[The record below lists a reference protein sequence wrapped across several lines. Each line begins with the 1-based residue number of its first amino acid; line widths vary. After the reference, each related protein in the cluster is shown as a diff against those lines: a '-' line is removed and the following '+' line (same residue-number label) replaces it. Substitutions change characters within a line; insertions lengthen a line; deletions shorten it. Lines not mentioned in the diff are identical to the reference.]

1 MEHRWLTIGATV
13 LIFALGLLGM
23 TRVQQQFFPDSS
35 RPEIM
40 VDVWFP
46 EGTALAAN
54 EAVVQDMEGVFRTLA
69 GVQSVTAW
77 VGSGVPRFYLPLD
90 QVFPQPNVSQFIL
103 LTDGIA
109 QCKALQEQLPP
120 LLAEKFPQV
129 RARVKLLSNGPPVP
143 YPVQFRVL
151 GPDPQQL
158 RTLGD
163 TVKQAL
169 RAHPDMRGVNDNWN
183 EAVKAVQLEIDQ
195 TKARALGVSSQSIA
209 QASKIL
215 FSGTTVGQYRE
226 GDKLI
231 DIVLRQPRQEG
242 NQIGAVEQA
251 YVPTASGQA
260 IPLTQIA
267 QPQLAWEPGVL
278 WRQGR
283 EYAITV
289 QGDVRA
295 GIQGATVTK
304 ALLPQLRALE
314 HSLQE

>member
-1 MEHRWLTIGATV
+1 M

-109 QCKALQEQLPP
+109 QRKALQEQLPP

-169 RAHPDMRGVNDNWN
+169 RAHPDMRGVNDNRN

-231 DIVLRQPRQEG
+231 DIVLRRPRHEG
-242 NQIGAVEQA
+242 I
-251 YVPTASGQA
+251 
-260 IPLTQIA
+260 
-267 QPQLAWEPGVL
+267 
-278 WRQGR
+278 
-283 EYAITV
+283 
-289 QGDVRA
+289 
-295 GIQGATVTK
+295 
-304 ALLPQLRALE
+304 
-314 HSLQE
+314 